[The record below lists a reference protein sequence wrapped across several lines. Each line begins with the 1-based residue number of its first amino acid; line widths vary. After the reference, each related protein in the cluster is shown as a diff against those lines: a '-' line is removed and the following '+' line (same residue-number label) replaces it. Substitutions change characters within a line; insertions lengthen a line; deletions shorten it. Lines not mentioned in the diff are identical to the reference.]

1 MFMKCGAH
9 YPLLVTLKNS
19 LSRKLDAINASPAV
33 DTSLICF
40 FCKRPDHII
49 PMSCLPGDLAP
60 RRVKVTPQQHS
71 EINSFQ

>member
-1 MFMKCGAH
+1 MKCGAH

-33 DTSLICF
+33 DTSTSH
-40 FCKRPDHII
+40 CKRPDHII